1 MMFWCTQLSGVAM
14 SGTLSAPPDKRPER
28 PVLPGGPRH
37 LGDAPP
43 SAGRKDRFLAVA
55 FTAAVH
61 AIVFA
66 ALFWPRA
73 ARPPA
78 HIVPQPSLQVSLLET
93 PKLTPPGPPEPV
105 MLRPASVDVAP
116 PHLAMRAP
124 THSAITVPDTS
135 DLLSDSQLAG
145 AATVGGAGGRGTCD
159 MARAVQ
165 QALRRDPMVRA
176 SVEEAHRSG
185 RAIML
190 WNGDWVQSGDQDGK
204 GLSAVREAVTWE
216 VAFAPEACRNTRM
229 HGLVL
234 LSLAD
239 GSTRFALGSGDWR
252 WSDLLGL
259 RH

>member
-1 MMFWCTQLSGVAM
+1 M
-14 SGTLSAPPDKRPER
+14 SGTLSAPPEKRPQR
-28 PVLPGGPRH
+28 PVLPGGPRRF
-37 LGDAPP
+37 GDAVP
-43 SAGRKDRFLAVA
+43 AARRKDRLMAGAV
-55 FTAAVH
+55 TVAVH
-61 AIVFA
+61 VIVFA
-66 ALFWPRA
+66 ALFWPRTA
-73 ARPPA
+73 TPPS
-78 HIVPQPSLQVSLLET
+78 HIVPPPPLQVSLLET
-93 PKLTPPGPPEPV
+93 PKPTPPGPPEPV
-105 MLRPASVDVAP
+105 MLQPESADVTP
-116 PHLAMRAP
+116 PRLAMRVP
-124 THSAITVPDTS
+124 ISSAVTVPDTS

-145 AATVGGAGGRGTCD
+145 AATVGSAGGGGTCD

-176 SVEEAHRSG
+176 AVEDAHRSG

-190 WNGDWVQSGDQDGK
+190 WNGDWVRSGDQDGK

-259 RH
+259 RR